1 MNVFW
6 IPDMGGEVRNE
17 CVLDTRHERIL
28 IQDEHHT

>member
-17 CVLDTRHERIL
+17 CVLDTRHGRRGE
-28 IQDEHHT
+28 E